1 MDVSDVPGF
10 GLYDN
15 GHYLNELCLEATNRW
30 SLNGIELTCG
40 SHFQVR
46 IAGHWIDVVIE
57 HDKTG
62 YYAIPYVVRL
72 YAGLPA
78 RFISEWA
85 E

>member
-1 MDVSDVPGF
+1 MDVTGDD
-10 GLYDN
+10 L
-15 GHYLNELCLEATNRW
+15 HLNELCMGRNRRW
-30 SLNGIELTCG
+30 TLNGIDLTCG

-46 IAGHWIDVVIE
+46 IAGHWIDVVVE
-57 HDKTG
+57 YDGKG
-62 YYAIPYVVRL
+62 YYAIPYAVRL